1 MALVGKERAV
11 SSTPS
16 TTTIGTSVIVTD
28 LITNIFKVSVPKIAK
43 SEPFYGSR

>member
-16 TTTIGTSVIVTD
+16 TTTIGTSVIIID
-28 LITNIFKVSVPKIAK
+28 LIINISKVPVLEIVKP
-43 SEPFYGSR
+43 EPFYGSR